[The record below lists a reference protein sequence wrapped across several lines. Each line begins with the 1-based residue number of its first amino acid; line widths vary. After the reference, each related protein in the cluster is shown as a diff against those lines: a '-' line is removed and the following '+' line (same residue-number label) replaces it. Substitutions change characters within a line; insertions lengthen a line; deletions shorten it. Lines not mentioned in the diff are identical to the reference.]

1 MFGLPPLSSFYIAL
15 LCNIQPVAYWTSEL
29 RLCFVLGVVSHG
41 LKHYSSHLWSP
52 AGIASCSSPLL
63 LFVNSLPS
71 SITYCNPYLFADDV
85 TLLYVHDNKNSLQWN
100 QSRLE
105 SDLSACQL
113 WASNVGGEFSPAKTT
128 QIRNYSNDH
137 PIQLSS
143 QPITIVEAAKH
154 LGVYLTPDQSN
165 TIHLQTILKTF
176 QRRVSLLCFMGRHPA
191 PQPFYFYKGFVRP
204 ALEHATSAWSYAITK
219 AELERLNILQAGV
232 ARKYLLRKKNCR

>member
-1 MFGLPPLSSFYIAL
+1 MAECNDKKLKFDCVFLDFKNAFDRVDHQSLLNAFEGIADRPAVDWLRSFLSERKLSVRL
-15 LCNIQPVAYWTSEL
+15 EGQCSEAK
-29 RLCFVLGVVSHG
+29 VLTCGVPQG
-41 LKHYSSHLWSP
+41 SHLAP
-52 AGIASCSSPLL
+52 TLFL

-71 SITYCNPYLFADDV
+71 SITYCTPYLFADDV
-85 TLLYVHDNKNSLQWN
+85 TLLYVHDNKNSLQGN

-105 SDLSACQL
+105 SDLSACQV

-154 LGVYLTPDQSN
+154 LGVYFTPDQSN

-176 QRRVSLLCFMGRHPA
+176 QRRVNLLCFMRRHLA
-191 PQPFYFYKGFVRP
+191 LTAFLLLHVYTGKGFVRP
-204 ALEHATSAWSYAITK
+204 ALEYAS
-219 AELERLNILQAGV
+219 
-232 ARKYLLRKKNCR
+232 

>member
-1 MFGLPPLSSFYIAL
+1 MYSVPHQSPTAPHTYL
-15 LCNIQPVAYWTSEL
+15 LTM
-29 RLCFVLGVVSHG
+29 
-41 LKHYSSHLWSP
+41 SP
-52 AGIASCSSPLL
+52 SCMY
-63 LFVNSLPS
+63 N
-71 SITYCNPYLFADDV
+71 
-85 TLLYVHDNKNSLQWN
+85 HDNTNSLQWN

-143 QPITIVEAAKH
+143 QPITIVEDAKQ

-176 QRRVSLLCFMGRHPA
+176 QSRVNLLCFMGRHLA
-191 PQPFYFYKGFVRP
+191 PTAFLLLYKGFVRP

-219 AELERLNILQAGV
+219 AELERLNILQARV
-232 ARKYLLRKKNCR
+232 ARKYLLRKKSM